1 VNISV
6 IIPTF
11 NRAHTLKRCLDSVLN
26 QTYPPFEII
35 VVDDGSTDNT
45 KELLKDYEGKI
56 IVHKIENS
64 GVSSARNYA
73 IERCSGDWV
82 ALLDSDDEWL
92 TNRLQEQVDY
102 LKIFPNIKLVHGE
115 EIWIRNGK
123 RVNPKKI
130 HKKTGGYIYQNCL
143 PLCCISP
150 SASLI
155 KKEVLEE
162 FGGFDE
168 SFPVC
173 EDYDLWLKITS
184 KYEVGYIESAIITKY
199 GGHEDQLSRKYFAM
213 DLWRVRSMKRMLN
226 SELMKDDRLATIDEL
241 IRKSEILIQG
251 YKKHENL
258 GDLPEVES
266 YLKFAV
272 AAKRE
277 LS

>member
-1 VNISV
+1 MEISV
-6 IIPTF
+6 VIPTF
-11 NRAHTLKRCLDSVLN
+11 NRAHTLKRCVDSVLS
-26 QTYPPFEII
+26 QSYSPFEIL
-35 VVDDGSTDNT
+35 VVDDGSTDDT
-45 KELLKDYEGKI
+45 SEILKTYGDKI
-56 IVHKIENS
+56 IVFKTENS
-64 GVSSARNYA
+64 GVSAARNYA
-73 IERCSGDWV
+73 IARSKGGWV

-92 TNRLQEQVDY
+92 PNRLQEQVDY

-115 EIWIRNGK
+115 EIWVRNGK

-130 HKKTGGYIYQNCL
+130 HKKSGGYIYQNCL

-155 KKEVLEE
+155 KKEILEE

-168 SFPVC
+168 AFPVC

-184 KYEVGYIESAIITKY
+184 KYEVGYIETAIITKY
-199 GGHEDQLSRKYFAM
+199 GGHEDQLSRKFFAM

-226 SELMKDDRLATIDEL
+226 SNLAGEDRLATLNEL
-241 IRKSEILIQG
+241 IRKAEILILG
-251 YKKHENL
+251 YKKHDNL

-272 AAKRE
+272 AAKSE
-277 LS
+277 LT

>member
-1 VNISV
+1 MEISV
-6 IIPTF
+6 VIPTF
-11 NRAHTLKRCLDSVLN
+11 NRAHTLKRCVDSVLS
-26 QTYPPFEII
+26 QSYSPFEIL
-35 VVDDGSTDNT
+35 VVDDGSTDDT
-45 KELLKDYEGKI
+45 SEILKTYGDKI
-56 IVHKIENS
+56 IVFKTENS
-64 GVSSARNYA
+64 GVSAARNYA
-73 IERCSGDWV
+73 IARSKGGWV

-92 TNRLQEQVDY
+92 PNRLQEQVDY

-115 EIWIRNGK
+115 EIWVRNGK

-130 HKKTGGYIYQNCL
+130 HKKSGGYIYQNCL

-155 KKEVLEE
+155 KKEILEE

-168 SFPVC
+168 AFPVC

-184 KYEVGYIESAIITKY
+184 KYEVGYIETAIITKY
-199 GGHEDQLSRKYFAM
+199 GGHEDQLSRKFFAM

-226 SELMKDDRLATIDEL
+226 SNLAGEDRLATVNEL
-241 IRKSEILIQG
+241 IRKAEILILG
-251 YKKHENL
+251 YKKHDNL

-272 AAKRE
+272 AAKSE

>member
-1 VNISV
+1 MKISV
-6 IIPTF
+6 IVPTF
-11 NRAHTLKRCLDSVLN
+11 NRAHTLRRCLDSVLN
-26 QTYPPFEII
+26 QTYPPTEII

-45 KELLKDYEGKI
+45 EELLKDYEGKI

-64 GVSSARNYA
+64 GVSAARNYA

-92 TNRLQEQVDY
+92 LNRLQEQVDY

-115 EIWIRNGK
+115 EIWVRNGK

-130 HKKTGGYIYQNCL
+130 HKKSGGYIYQNCL

-150 SASLI
+150 SASLL

-184 KYEVGYIESAIITKY
+184 KYEVGFIETPIITKY

-226 SELMKDDRLATIDEL
+226 SKLMKDDRLATIDEL

-277 LS
+277 IS

>member
-1 VNISV
+1 M
-6 IIPTF
+6 
-11 NRAHTLKRCLDSVLN
+11 DSVLN

>member
-1 VNISV
+1 VKISV

-26 QTYPPFEII
+26 QTYPPTEII

-45 KELLKDYEGKI
+45 EELLKDYEGKI

-64 GVSSARNYA
+64 GVSAARNYA
-73 IERCSGDWV
+73 IERCSGDWL

-92 TNRLQEQVDY
+92 PNRLQEQVDY

-115 EIWIRNGK
+115 EIWVRNGK

-130 HKKTGGYIYQNCL
+130 HKKSGGYIYQNCL

-150 SASLI
+150 SASLL

-184 KYEVGYIESAIITKY
+184 KYEVGFIKTPIITKY

-277 LS
+277 IS